1 MNHWWA
7 GLAPR
12 ERIILIAGLAVLGL
26 LTFWLLAIEP
36 IVNQRAELRRE
47 VMQLTADHTWMQQ
60 TAVEVRRRAG
70 MQRDIQPGLTGATG
84 SVLTL
89 IEVSANAAGIKE
101 AMERVQPEGKGARLW
116 FDTIAFD
123 TLVRWLAE
131 LEQRQGLVV
140 SQLSVDAGAAPGM
153 VSARVL
159 VEPR

>member
-1 MNHWWA
+1 MNNWWA

-12 ERIILIAGLAVLGL
+12 ERVILIAGMAVLGL
-26 LTFWLLAIEP
+26 LIIWLLIVEP

-60 TAVEVRRRAG
+60 TALQVRRRAG
-70 MQRDIQPGLTGATG
+70 IQRDGQSATGVPGG

-89 IEVSANAAGIKE
+89 IEVSASAAGIKD
-101 AMERVQPEGKGARLW
+101 AMERVQPEGDGARLW
-116 FDTIAFD
+116 FDAVAFD

-131 LEQRQGLVV
+131 LEQRQGLLV
-140 SQLSVDAGAAPGM
+140 SQLSVDAGVEPGM

>member
-12 ERIILIAGLAVLGL
+12 ERIILIIGLAVLGL
-26 LTFWLLAIEP
+26 LALWLLVVEP
-36 IVNQRAELRRE
+36 VINQRTELRRE

-70 MQRDIQPGLTGATG
+70 MQRDNQPGVASAGG

-89 IEVSANAAGIKE
+89 IEVSANAAGIKA

-116 FDTIAFD
+116 FDAIAFD

-140 SQLSVDAGAAPGM
+140 SQLAVDASAELGM